1 MDEFN
6 ANPMKGTSFDI
17 SDDGGND
24 KYSRRLKGTNEIRDS
39 YEINDMIEQITQRM
53 KFHEGKYTQAKKTKD
68 RNEMISALRNFKAL
82 EGARQSLR
90 WVLKDKTVKHPLF

>member
-17 SDDGGND
+17 LDDND
-24 KYSRRLKGTNEIRDS
+24 DEYSMRLKGSKNMRDS
-39 YEINDMIEQITQRM
+39 VEINDMIEQITQRM
-53 KFHEGKYTQAKKTKD
+53 KLYEGKYTQAKKTKD

-90 WVLKDKTVKHPLF
+90 WVLKDKSVKHPLF

>member
-17 SDDGGND
+17 SDDSGEGQ
-24 KYSRRLKGTNEIRDS
+24 YGRRLKGNNKIRDLI
-39 YEINDMIEQITQRM
+39 EINDMIEQITQRM
-53 KFHEGKYTQAKKTKD
+53 KFYEGKYTQAKKSKD
-68 RNEMISALRNFKAL
+68 RTEMISSLRNFKAL

-90 WVLKDKTVKHPLF
+90 WVLKDETVNHPLF